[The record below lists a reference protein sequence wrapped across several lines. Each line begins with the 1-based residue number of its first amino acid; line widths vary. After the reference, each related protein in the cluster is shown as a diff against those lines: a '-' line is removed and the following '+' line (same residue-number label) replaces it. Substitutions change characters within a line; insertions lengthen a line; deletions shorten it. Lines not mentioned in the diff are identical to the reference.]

1 MSFELLDAVKRLCP
15 RTNNITPTEREVLAQ
30 LAFHR
35 NHQNGQ
41 TNPSIDVLVAGT
53 GRSRATVIRVLK
65 SMQTKGWIAVPFHGG
80 GRLSNHYALDE
91 EMILN
96 GATFLKS
103 RRAHTAAVKSHSETA
118 AISPRDPSSI
128 MVRPEPGRDLGIQP
142 GRRVGTSSRDDGL
155 PPASPLFTDHDSLE
169 ELGIEDENGRD
180 VMDLIQEVTEG
191 FDAKGEI
198 LRLMNTSFIGRRI
211 DSIAASHVWASY
223 REVERFLDAEAAVG
237 SSVVSYPPRTECI
250 RSRNPSHCTGNSRL
264 RMLKGI

>member
-53 GRSRATVIRVLK
+53 GRSRTVIRVLK

-80 GRLSNHYALDE
+80 GRLSNHYALNE

-103 RRAHTAAVKSHSETA
+103 CRAHTTAVKSHSETA
-118 AISPRDPSSI
+118 GVSPRDPSSI
-128 MVRPEPGRDLGIQP
+128 MVRPEPGRELGMEP

-155 PPASPLFTDHDSLE
+155 PPASPSFTDHDSLE
-169 ELGIEDENGRD
+169 ELSIEDENGRD

-191 FDAKGEI
+191 FDAEGEI

-223 REVERFLDAEAAVG
+223 REVERFLDAKGEAVEVVAAPSPTPAAVPMNG
-237 SSVVSYPPRTECI
+237 STSCR
-250 RSRNPSHCTGNSRL
+250 R
-264 RMLKGI
+264 